1 MNTRRYVMIGALVLS
16 MTAPVCAQD
25 VNFETPL
32 KSIVNVLKDK
42 PEDVEATKDLIKTYK
57 KEYKKDPKA
66 LIALGNAL
74 VSVKRY
80 AEAEEIANIVIQ
92 KNKNF
97 GDAYILL
104 GNIAALKDDGGNAA
118 MWFEQ
123 AMTMDPKNPQGYM
136 SYAAV
141 NRKFPEEA
149 ERALNKLKQERPD
162 FPIEAEAAHTYY
174 SGGRYDKA
182 LENFDKADKNKLK
195 EFQLNEYAVSAYLQ
209 NKKEQSLEL
218 AKFGINKFPKSAAFQ
233 RVALWSADDLQKF
246 EEAIKFANVIV
257 NTDSIEKTQRDI
269 VYYGMALAGNKQY
282 NEAITQYNKALEM
295 KSDDIKPLQYI
306 SDVYTAMGDEDK
318 ALEYN
323 EKYMSANTAAAPSDY
338 AKLAGVYLAKAEK
351 LTGAAKDAT
360 YDKAFSI
367 YNKIAEKFPSIAGWA
382 GLQAGF
388 QASKAGYDEK
398 AASFFQNVIDLLEN
412 KEGRDND
419 ETGYLKS
426 AYSNIGYYYWGTKN
440 DLEKAK
446 PYYEK
451 LYKLDPNDKNAK
463 AALGITD
470 ESAQ

>member
-209 NKKEQSLEL
+209 NKKEQSLEYL
-218 AKFGINKFPKSAAFQ
+218 N
-233 RVALWSADDLQKF
+233 
-246 EEAIKFANVIV
+246 IK
-257 NTDSIEKTQRDI
+257 
-269 VYYGMALAGNKQY
+269 
-282 NEAITQYNKALEM
+282 
-295 KSDDIKPLQYI
+295 
-306 SDVYTAMGDEDK
+306 
-318 ALEYN
+318 
-323 EKYMSANTAAAPSDY
+323 
-338 AKLAGVYLAKAEK
+338 YL
-351 LTGAAKDAT
+351 
-360 YDKAFSI
+360 
-367 YNKIAEKFPSIAGWA
+367 
-382 GLQAGF
+382 
-388 QASKAGYDEK
+388 
-398 AASFFQNVIDLLEN
+398 
-412 KEGRDND
+412 
-419 ETGYLKS
+419 
-426 AYSNIGYYYWGTKN
+426 
-440 DLEKAK
+440 
-446 PYYEK
+446 
-451 LYKLDPNDKNAK
+451 
-463 AALGITD
+463 
-470 ESAQ
+470 